1 MKKLLLALTL
11 AVTTVFGISAEDI
24 TADFSAQTS
33 ATPTNTESKITTGEG
48 DQELTW
54 TLDANA
60 RINVYSNAYYLQLN
74 YGSSGA
80 SGGSATTV
88 VAPEIASIT
97 LTTSS
102 NCSTQNGNTIKI
114 TINGNDVVSGY
125 AINKHDETYQI
136 PIPADL
142 RAANATYVF
151 EADGSKNSQ
160 IKTLVFVEATDDPKI
175 SLSPTEMSFMVP
187 LKSAEEKTFTILS
200 ENVTKNISLSVDNDD
215 FSVPESVTPEEGEAG
230 VTLKY
235 TGSKAGNVEATLTVS
250 VGSLSETIALTA
262 TTLSHAGTED
272 DPLSVEDVI
281 KMNNINKG
289 PFYVSGII
297 SQYCAANAKDGVL
310 QTTETVVASNLVLE
324 DENENRIPVQL
335 PSGSSAKSLLNISD
349 NPDNV
354 AQTIVIY
361 GTLENYFSAPGVKN
375 TEYISGLPEVEAG
388 ELEDLAA
395 FIEKADT
402 KTPYYIK
409 CPVTV
414 LYAYTF
420 GQVMY
425 VTDGTTNLCIY
436 GELWSYHPGDV
447 IPGGFKG
454 TYSET
459 SGGPSMVNP
468 SDFGVAISGKA
479 PTPVEKAISEITEAD
494 LYSYVKL
501 TNVTFT
507 ASGNNITFT
516 AVTETEPSR
525 ATEEEAAATLAGY
538 NSFSVSLPTDD
549 KAAYDVTGIVSTY
562 NDTVEL
568 LPIEFTE
575 TVTTGICSIAAD
587 DASAPVEFFNLQG
600 QPIANPENGLY
611 IRRQGT
617 NVTKIVIP

>member
-33 ATPTNTESKITTGEG
+33 ATPTNTESEITTGEG

-60 RINVYSNAYYLQLN
+60 RINVHSNAYYLQLN

-97 LTTSS
+97 LTTTS

-375 TEYISGLPEVEAG
+375 TEYVSGLPEVEAAKVA
-388 ELEDLAA
+388 DIAA
-395 FIEKADT
+395 FIEKAD
-402 KTPYYIK
+402 KTAPCIIEGD
-409 CPVTV
+409 VTV
-414 LYAYTF
+414 IYANGKSLYVQDAS
-420 GQVMY
+420 GR
-425 VTDGTTNLCIY
+425 LCVY
-436 GELWSYHPGDV
+436 GIDWTYEPGDV
-447 IPGGFKG
+447 IPGGFQGTFQEYNGLPQMSEPSGFEAATKG
-454 TYSET
+454 EAPAAEVVTLTDVTIADAYKLVTVDNVKVAVNGKNLTLT
-459 SGGPSMVNP
+459 SGDATLPAYN
-468 SDFGVAISGKA
+468 
-479 PTPVEKAISEITEAD
+479 
-494 LYSYVKL
+494 
-501 TNVTFT
+501 TF
-507 ASGNNITFT
+507 NITLPE
-516 AVTETEPSR
+516 VS
-525 ATEEEAAATLAGY
+525 EEASYT
-538 NSFSVSLPTDD
+538 
-549 KAAYDVTGIVSTY
+549 VTGIVGAY
-562 NDTVEL
+562 QGNAQILV
-568 LPIEFTE
+568 TE
-575 TVTTGICSIAAD
+575 IALSDGSGICSIAAD
-587 DASAPVEFFNLQG
+587 ENAPAEYFNIQG
-600 QPIANPENGLY
+600 QRIDNPTPGLY
-611 IRRQGT
+611 IIRKGGK
-617 NVTKIVIP
+617 VAKVIVR